1 MQLKDAP
8 AQHLPEPGRYRHFKG
23 SEYELITV
31 ARHSETEEWL
41 AVYFAIDDP
50 ERIWV
55 RPAEMFADRVDC
67 GGCTQL
73 RFEPAPRAPRE
84 QDAGAWVLRPL
95 RFLREKLSQ
104 EEKVAVHR
112 RRCNS
117 RSMSQ
122 T

>member
-1 MQLKDAP
+1 MDRVQVKDAP

-41 AVYFAIDDP
+41 AVYFAVDEP

-55 RPAEMFADRVDC
+55 RPVEMFAERVNC

-73 RFEPAPRAPRE
+73 RFEPAPKSPLKH
-84 QDAGAWVLRPL
+84 GTGLWVFWPL
-95 RFLREKLSQ
+95 RFLREKLSP
-104 EEKVAVHR
+104 EEGMAVHHGILSR
-112 RRCNS
+112 RR
-117 RSMSQ
+117 
-122 T
+122 